1 MNSFID
7 NLYGVIFTP
16 SEAMKKIT
24 REKPIGQGLIVLI
37 LSTLLPMLSTSRT
50 FVRINQ
56 LQPTLPPGMP
66 PQIAPFIHSMGP
78 FLLIIAA
85 ITIIIF
91 KPLITFLF
99 TALIHMISEFLGG
112 EGEGKGL
119 FTGFCFAS
127 FPSILMAPIHIINN
141 FTSFNIAS
149 IFNFALFIW
158 VIVLQVIAVKQNNNF
173 STSRAV
179 LTYVLPW
186 LILLAA
192 VIVMF
197 VISLSII
204 SAMIPVIT
212 PFFREMRF

>member
-24 REKPIGQGLIVLI
+24 REKPMGQGLIVLI

-56 LQPTLPPGMP
+56 LQHTLPPEIP
-66 PQIAPFIHSMGP
+66 HITPIIHSMGP

-149 IFNFALFIW
+149 IFNFALLIW

-179 LTYVLPW
+179 LTYTLPW
-186 LILLAA
+186 LMLLAA
-192 VIVMF
+192 VIVML
-197 VISLSII
+197 VITISIL
-204 SAMIPVIT
+204 SAMIPVIE
-212 PFFREMRF
+212 PFLREMQF